1 MSKYPFREKFEIPD
15 SIIFGSH
22 PSSCKNLEK
31 LYKLI
36 AKNLPEDIPA
46 DLWLQNAIKQQTYAI
61 GRWVNLQHGRDYYVG
76 TFIIDCFT
84 WSETPEGS
92 NFWALLHDN
101 YEYTPLT
108 VKYKW
113 GQLEYNVEITKII
126 I

>member
-1 MSKYPFREKFEIPD
+1 MANCTFREKFNIPD
-15 SIIFGSH
+15 DLVFSKEHIDS
-22 PSSCKNLEK
+22 
-31 LYKLI
+31 LYRLI
-36 AKNLPEDIPA
+36 AKNLPADIPKE
-46 DLWLQNAIKQQTYAI
+46 LWLQNVIYRGNTIAISSWLRTSQT
-61 GRWVNLQHGRDYYVG
+61 RDWCVG

-101 YEYTPLT
+101 YEYSPLT

>member
-1 MSKYPFREKFEIPD
+1 MMANCTFREKFNIPD
-15 SIIFGSH
+15 DLVFSKEHIDS
-22 PSSCKNLEK
+22 
-31 LYKLI
+31 LYRLI
-36 AKNLPEDIPA
+36 AKNLPADIPKE
-46 DLWLQNAIKQQTYAI
+46 LWLQNVIYRGNTIAISSWLRTSQT
-61 GRWVNLQHGRDYYVG
+61 RDWCVG

-101 YEYTPLT
+101 YEYSPLT